1 MFKYSYFHRSTSRPT
16 TSKQKALS
24 DMEKIV
30 QRKKETEV
38 DASPAKSSKSI
49 GVVLKKN
56 IVTKASTTKDIKNTN
71 DSPKPTSKKNIS
83 LISSEYEEN
92 NVDESLTKSSKSV
105 GTLLKND
112 FLPKASTSEDI
123 NITNDS
129 PKPAFKTNIS
139 LISSEFVEN
148 YTDESLAKPSKS
160 KGVVLK
166 NDFLPK
172 ASTSEDI
179 NITKDSRIPASK
191 PNISLISCEYG
202 ENDVDESLAKTSKSM
217 GVVLKNN
224 FLPKASMF
232 KDINI
237 TKDSQIPASKANIPL
252 IPCEYGENVVD
263 ESLAKTSKSMGVVL
277 KNDFPP
283 KASTSKDVN
292 IAKDSLKSALKP
304 NISLISYDYGSS
316 SSNDEE
322 DA

>member
-1 MFKYSYFHRSTSRPT
+1 
-16 TSKQKALS
+16 
-24 DMEKIV
+24 MEKIV

-179 NITKDSRIPASK
+179 NITKDSQIPVLK
-191 PNISLISCEYG
+191 PNISLIPREYG
-202 ENDVDESLAKTSKSM
+202 ENDVDK
-217 GVVLKNN
+217 
-224 FLPKASMF
+224 
-232 KDINI
+232 
-237 TKDSQIPASKANIPL
+237 
-252 IPCEYGENVVD
+252 
-263 ESLAKTSKSMGVVL
+263 SLAKTSKSMGVVL

>member
-1 MFKYSYFHRSTSRPT
+1 
-16 TSKQKALS
+16 
-24 DMEKIV
+24 MEKIV

-49 GVVLKKN
+49 GVVLKRN

-71 DSPKPTSKKNIS
+71 DSPKPTSKTNTS

-92 NVDESLTKSSKSV
+92 DVDESLTKSSKSV

-129 PKPAFKTNIS
+129 PKPAFKTNTS
-139 LISSEFVEN
+139 LISSEYVEN
-148 YTDESLAKPSKS
+148 YTDESLAKSSNS

-172 ASTSEDI
+172 TTTSKDI
-179 NITKDSRIPASK
+179 TITEDSRIPASK
-191 PNISLISCEYG
+191 PNISLIPREYG

-217 GVVLKNN
+217 GVVLKND
-224 FLPKASMF
+224 FL
-232 KDINI
+232 
-237 TKDSQIPASKANIPL
+237 
-252 IPCEYGENVVD
+252 
-263 ESLAKTSKSMGVVL
+263 
-277 KNDFPP
+277 P

-292 IAKDSLKSALKP
+292 IAKDSPKSALKP